1 MTQHPE
7 DARDDVEPAVKVLFL
22 AGKGRSGGTLLASLL
37 GQLPGFF
44 NIGELNR
51 LWDWGLVSNF
61 RCGCGL
67 PVQECPMWHAILE
80 AADQDLEGTGFPPI
94 ASARISPAQHEAVRW
109 PHLLRLLRARPSTR
123 SRWEALDRYTTAS
136 AAVYRAIAHITGARV
151 VVD

>member
-1 MTQHPE
+1 MTAQPTG
-7 DARDDVEPAVKVLFL
+7 DVKVLFL

-67 PVQECPMWHAILE
+67 PVQECPTWHAILE
-80 AADQDLEGTGFPPI
+80 EADRLLSDAGHDIAPI
-94 ASARISPAQHEAVRW
+94 ADARIDLAQAAVVRW
-109 PHLLRLLRARPSTR
+109 P
-123 SRWEALDRYTTAS
+123 
-136 AAVYRAIAHITGARV
+136 RV
-151 VVD
+151 LI

>member
-1 MTQHPE
+1 MRRSGARQRGGTLLARMTPQPLH
-7 DARDDVEPAVKVLFL
+7 DVKAHDVKGNDVKVLFL

-67 PVQECPMWHAILE
+67 PVQECPTWHAILE
-80 AADQDLEGTGFPPI
+80 EADRLEPGVAPLTT
-94 ASARISPAQHEAVRW
+94 ARIDLA
-109 PHLLRLLRARPSTR
+109 
-123 SRWEALDRYTTAS
+123 
-136 AAVYRAIAHITGARV
+136 
-151 VVD
+151 